1 MLNLISTIQNLCYID
16 PAATSVLIS
25 SITAI
30 AVALGATFIIIWRKM
45 KKGVRKT
52 FHIDENAGKVME
64 DDLVILDDESE
75 ENKDDKKENAE
86 EVKTE
91 KVEEKAELKAKSTTS
106 AKSKKST
113 TATQNKTSKSTTK
126 TKK

>member
-45 KKGVRKT
+45 KKGVQKT

-64 DDLVILDDESE
+64 DDLVIVDDESE
-75 ENKDDKKENAE
+75 ENQVADAEDAEDTIIKKEE
-86 EVKTE
+86 EKTE
-91 KVEEKAELKAKSTTS
+91 TTSKAKTPSTKQTSSTT
-106 AKSKKST
+106 
-113 TATQNKTSKSTTK
+113 NKTTKSTTK